1 MAESLDFTVDKF
13 TFTIPTDRLYHPDG
27 LWIQP
32 QDGRLVVGLSD
43 YRQQRDGDIAFV
55 ELVPPGT
62 IVARGQPLGTVE
74 TIKVDY
80 ELPAPLAGTVV
91 EVNERLELEAELI
104 NQEPYGA
111 GWLVVLEPENW
122 LVEKDDLLP
131 AGIYRDLARAQ
142 AEEEL

>member
-1 MAESLDFTVDKF
+1 MAESLEFTVAKF
-13 TFTIPTDRLYHPDG
+13 TFTIPTGCLYRPDG
-27 LWIQP
+27 LWVRH
-32 QDGRLVVGLSD
+32 QDGRVVVGLSD
-43 YRQQRDGDIAFV
+43 YRQQRDGDVAFV

-62 IVARGQPLGTVE
+62 IVDRGQPFGTVE

-111 GWLVVLEPENW
+111 GWLIVMEPANW

-131 AGIYRDLARAQ
+131 AEIYRDLAQAQ
-142 AEEEL
+142 AQEEL